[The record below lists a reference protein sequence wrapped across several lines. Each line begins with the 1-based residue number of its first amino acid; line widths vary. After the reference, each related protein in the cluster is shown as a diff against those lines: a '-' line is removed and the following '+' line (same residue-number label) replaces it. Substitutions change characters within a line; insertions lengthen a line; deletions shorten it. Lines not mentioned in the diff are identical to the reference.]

1 MDKTTVKVASVQL
14 NLKQCFTESS
24 FYAFIENV
32 FKQSEADVLIFP
44 EDISFCLAWVKEESI
59 QSLSLKSSV
68 EKFTSYI
75 LSRINLN
82 KMGNWISEPKIE
94 RIIRRTFQSL
104 TKKYNKVAVAGSIYV
119 QRPKGKYNSSLVF
132 EHK

>member
-14 NLKQCFTESS
+14 NLKQCFTEKV

-59 QSLSLKSSV
+59 QSLSIKSSV

-75 LSRINLN
+75 LL
-82 KMGNWISEPKIE
+82 
-94 RIIRRTFQSL
+94 SL
-104 TKKYNKVAVAGSIYV
+104 I
-119 QRPKGKYNSSLVF
+119 
-132 EHK
+132 HI

>member
-44 EDISFCLAWVKEESI
+44 EDISFCLAWVKESVPI
-59 QSLSLKSSV
+59 KQNSFKSFL
-68 EKFTSYI
+68 E
-75 LSRINLN
+75 
-82 KMGNWISEPKIE
+82 
-94 RIIRRTFQSL
+94 
-104 TKKYNKVAVAGSIYV
+104 
-119 QRPKGKYNSSLVF
+119 NSGHFL
-132 EHK
+132 